1 MSRKRRIQEG
11 LIKKKECET
20 RAVAIVERL
29 LSNCQDKE
37 WIRDAVSSF
46 LHISNIYFD
55 AFFQMKFI
63 SSAHYDDIVTE
74 RAIEKLCGYPLCSE
88 KKGEE
93 IKQQFK
99 ISTKTN
105 RVYDLSDRKN
115 FCSHKCLKHSIF
127 LREQISQTPLWLRNG
142 DEKPVT
148 FYVERKMA
156 EDQDIEKETSDQS
169 IDPVLKK
176 GAKSKRRQI
185 QTNIDKIDLWVL
197 VSESF
202 QDWFT
207 NKSIAIIKGEVQDNE
222 DTVETSKIPLNEE
235 TNEALTKIEAFYK
248 GSTELMKDLTVKEK
262 NVDESFKFV
271 PLVDKVSQI
280 TLQRRI
286 MMENIERGFSAI
298 VNFLPVSWPE
308 VKPAIRKLVSSF
320 KLTSSNIVIK
330 QKAWTLIC
338 ICLLCLLQSYASSPL
353 KESQEFKDFT
363 QNFLSELGINPI
375 ELETLKNK
383 ILKNKC

>member
-1 MSRKRRIQEG
+1 
-11 LIKKKECET
+11 
-20 RAVAIVERL
+20 
-29 LSNCQDKE
+29 
-37 WIRDAVSSF
+37 
-46 LHISNIYFD
+46 
-55 AFFQMKFI
+55 
-63 SSAHYDDIVTE
+63 
-74 RAIEKLCGYPLCSE
+74 
-88 KKGEE
+88 
-93 IKQQFK
+93 
-99 ISTKTN
+99 
-105 RVYDLSDRKN
+105 
-115 FCSHKCLKHSIF
+115 
-127 LREQISQTPLWLRNG
+127 
-142 DEKPVT
+142 
-148 FYVERKMA
+148 MA

-176 GAKSKRRQI
+176 GAKFKRRQI

-363 QNFLSELGINPI
+363 QKFLSELGINPI